1 MRVSPLEF
9 RIAPARRI
17 VIACVFF
24 VLGFAPWIDRYG
36 IDGHWIPKTIGPWMF
51 TAAMFAIGAAFL
63 HFGGAVLVAFGSDD
77 LLLLDTSA
85 MGPRAGAMARM
96 TVAPMRKIPY
106 RSISNVESK
115 HSTMLGDSIALH
127 LRDGEVIS
135 CGGQLSS
142 RDRRAV
148 LAELQSRTGQLI

>member
-1 MRVSPLEF
+1 MRSSRQEF
-9 RIAPARRI
+9 RIAPARR
-17 VIACVFF
+17 VGIACVFS

-36 IDGHWIPKTIGPWMF
+36 IDQHWIPTTIAPWIF

-63 HFGGAVLVAFGSDD
+63 HFGGAVLVAFGSDE

-96 TVAPMRKIPY
+96 TVAPSRKIPY
-106 RSISNVESK
+106 HSIASVEAK

-127 LRDGEVIS
+127 LRDGEEIS
-135 CGGQLSS
+135 FGGQLSS
-142 RDRRAV
+142 SDRRAV
-148 LAELQSRTGQLI
+148 LAELQSRIGQPS